1 MAKKKYD
8 YIDRFLEEADTYI
21 VPEEF
26 ISAACVT
33 YLNGDEQYITFEEAS
48 DIISNGS
55 LKAQG
60 IKQIRAIIDMEVVK
74 DTVIELSEQILSHA
88 AV

>member
-26 ISAACVT
+26 ISAACIT

-48 DIISNGS
+48 DIIANGS

-60 IKQIRAIIDMEVVK
+60 ISSIRAIIDMEVVRN
-74 DTVIELSEQILSHA
+74 TVIDLSEQILSHA
-88 AV
+88 EV